1 MAISSLPTAIPF
13 FKNNSYYPMIIMC
26 ASRLYSMAAHNIFT
40 HKHETPHESWLGPAI
55 VVRIGLIVS
64 LLAFIHLLCT
74 HNLREAHRHTN
85 TKSHKCVLMCCAL
98 WQVKAYRWVCLWAH
112 LGVGWRQPNVI
123 EWNFKRHK
131 ENHLL
136 ARLSEQKHIR
146 AICGEWRVVC
156 RYHVD
161 SCFHA
166 FRPRAPFQN
175 QIHTKMVPTPSANKR
190 KKLCSKKKIIWNSLK
205 LHTFRNLCVR
215 DVSALRPAEVNEL
228 STITCEQGNT
238 F

>member
-1 MAISSLPTAIPF
+1 MKIIFSYFTFSISSCDDITVGFLPSTTKWICFVLAIHRMAISSLPTAIPF

-98 WQVKAYRWVCLWAH
+98 WQVKAYRWVCL
-112 LGVGWRQPNVI
+112 
-123 EWNFKRHK
+123 
-131 ENHLL
+131 
-136 ARLSEQKHIR
+136 
-146 AICGEWRVVC
+146 
-156 RYHVD
+156 
-161 SCFHA
+161 
-166 FRPRAPFQN
+166 
-175 QIHTKMVPTPSANKR
+175 
-190 KKLCSKKKIIWNSLK
+190 
-205 LHTFRNLCVR
+205 
-215 DVSALRPAEVNEL
+215 
-228 STITCEQGNT
+228 
-238 F
+238 